1 MAFAWVES
9 KVLVT
14 SVEGHH
20 QRFVAVYHASFV
32 FSVLLCVVDITKL
45 STTTNVLTMTF
56 SVYLSSLLVLDIL
69 VYKGCHLLECLTG
82 IVFDY
87 AISSQN

>member
-1 MAFAWVES
+1 MAVES

-20 QRFVAVYHASFV
+20 QRSVAVYLASFMYV
-32 FSVLLCVVDITKL
+32 TKL
-45 STTTNVLTMTF
+45 SPTTKVLTMTF
-56 SVYLSSLLVLDIL
+56 SVYLSSLLVLVIL

-82 IVFDY
+82 ILFDH

>member
-20 QRFVAVYHASFV
+20 QRPVAVYHASFM
-32 FSVLLCVVDITKL
+32 FSVLLCVVDVT
-45 STTTNVLTMTF
+45 
-56 SVYLSSLLVLDIL
+56 
-69 VYKGCHLLECLTG
+69 
-82 IVFDY
+82 
-87 AISSQN
+87 

>member
-20 QRFVAVYHASFV
+20 QRSVAVYHASFM
-32 FSVLLCVVDITKL
+32 FSVLLCVVDVTKL
-45 STTTNVLTMTF
+45 SPTTKVLTMTF
-56 SVYLSSLLVLDIL
+56 SVYLSSLLVLVIL

-82 IVFDY
+82 ILFDH

>member
-20 QRFVAVYHASFV
+20 QRSVAVYRVSFV
-32 FSVLLCVVDITKL
+32 FSVLLCVVDVTKL
-45 STTTNVLTMTF
+45 ST
-56 SVYLSSLLVLDIL
+56 LLL
-69 VYKGCHLLECLTG
+69 
-82 IVFDY
+82 
-87 AISSQN
+87 IS

>member
-20 QRFVAVYHASFV
+20 QRSVAVYHASFV
-32 FSVLLCVVDITKL
+32 FSVY
-45 STTTNVLTMTF
+45 SVL
-56 SVYLSSLLVLDIL
+56 
-69 VYKGCHLLECLTG
+69 
-82 IVFDY
+82 
-87 AISSQN
+87 